1 MNLHI
6 FLWDKDSWKETD
18 GAFATPSIA
27 LNGHIFIDDR
37 KSIQDFVEESMKYL
51 EEKEIL

>member
-1 MNLHI
+1 MKAVLKKQ
-6 FLWDKDSWKETD
+6 LD
-18 GAFATPSIA
+18 G
-27 LNGHIFIDDR
+27 R